1 MLTFTFLQEATGSAA
16 QGTPGGGMGSMLLMI
31 GALFLVMY
39 FFMIRPQQKKQK
51 QLREMRNQLQ
61 KGDKVITAGGIYG
74 TINEIKDQYVLLEI
88 DNNVKIRVDRSTIYK
103 DNSDLQQQQK

>member
-1 MLTFTFLQEATGSAA
+1 MLTFTFLDSAA
-16 QGTPGGGMGSMLLMI
+16 ASSQQAPGGGMGSMLLMI

-74 TINEIKDQYVLLEI
+74 VINEIKDQYVLLEV
-88 DNNVKIRVDRSTIYK
+88 DANVKIRVDRSTIYK
-103 DNSDLQQQQK
+103 DNSDLQQPQR